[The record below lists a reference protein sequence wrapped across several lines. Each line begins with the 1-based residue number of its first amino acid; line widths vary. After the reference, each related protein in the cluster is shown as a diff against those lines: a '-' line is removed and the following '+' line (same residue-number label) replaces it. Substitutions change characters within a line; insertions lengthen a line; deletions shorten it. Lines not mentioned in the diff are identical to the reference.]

1 MKKME
6 SIAHVIMESTMDPVK
21 PTNIQVI
28 DKHGLFYVK
37 FNTVLQGFDV
47 KNRNNRVYSRLP
59 MIESLQA
66 PHIQELIA
74 KKTWIG
80 EAGHPDTKEVSRI
93 VTIDPKLGSHKI
105 NSYSVDG
112 TILNA
117 EVETLDNGMH
127 GTQMTKQILQGM
139 EPAFSLRALASL
151 TKQSN
156 GVSLVRSKAH
166 IVTYD
171 WVILPSHSNAY
182 RDQSSPIKKVIKGIQ
197 DDGNIVS
204 ESTVMPI
211 FESQLLDFIKME
223 STNVNLVSNVCEVA
237 MEGMSLS
244 KDLQHVILKENNKTY
259 IVDIDDKIKHDVRK
273 FMSNI

>member
-6 SIAHVIMESTMDPVK
+6 SVAHVIMESTMEPVK

-28 DKHGLFYVK
+28 DKAGLFYVK
-37 FNTVLQGFDV
+37 FNTVLQEFEQR
-47 KNRNNRVYSRLP
+47 NRNNRIYMKIP
-59 MIESLQA
+59 MTESLQA

-74 KKTWIG
+74 QKTWIG
-80 EAGHPDTKEVSRI
+80 EAGHPDTEKVSRI

-105 NSYSVDG
+105 NSFSVNG
-112 TILNA
+112 NLLNA
-117 EVETLDNGMH
+117 EVETLDNGLH

-171 WVILPSHSNAY
+171 WVILPSHNKAY
-182 RDQSSPIKKVIKGIQ
+182 RDKSTPITKVIKNIQ
-197 DDGNIVS
+197 GDGNTVT
-204 ESTVMPI
+204 ESLIPI
-211 FESQLLDFIKME
+211 LESQLMDFLKEE
-223 STNVNLVSNVCEVA
+223 SSNVKLISNVCEVA
-237 MEGMSLS
+237 LEGMTIT
-244 KDLQHVILKENNKTY
+244 KDLKHAVLKESGKTY
-259 IVDIDDKIKHDVRK
+259 YVNIEDKIKQDVRRY
-273 FMSNI
+273 MSKI